1 MIIRRDLYL
10 KKLLERKHNRL
21 VKIVTGLR
29 RCGKSFLLNTLLVAE
44 LKNTGVADDHII
56 CLSLEGLMNS
66 QYRDPE
72 FTYQHIASL
81 MKDSSMYYII
91 IDEIQM
97 MDRFVEFLN
106 SLILIPNADV
116 YVTGSNSRFLS
127 SDIATEFRGRG
138 DVVQLHPLR
147 FSEFLSAYDGDKL
160 DAWDDYFIYGGMP
173 QILSYQSNESK
184 AEYLQQLF
192 QNTYTRDLVERNKLR
207 NENNLDELFNVIA
220 SATGSFTNPSKLEK
234 TFRSVK
240 QVSFPRATIDFYI
253 RCMED
258 AFLVSKAQ
266 KYDVKGKQYIGT
278 PYKIYFE
285 DVGLRNARL
294 NFRQTEEN
302 HIMENI
308 IYNDLKARGFNV
320 DIGVVE
326 YFTKNN
332 TGKTIRKDCEVDFI
346 VNRGS
351 QRVYIQSAYEIPDNA
366 KMEQEKNSLR
376 RINDSFR
383 KIIITKD
390 YMKPRTDDD
399 GIIRMGIINFLL
411 DDTMI

>member
-56 CLSLEGLMNS
+56 FLSLEGLMNS

-326 YFTKNN
+326 YFTKDN

>member
-294 NFRQTEEN
+294 NFRQTEEK

-326 YFTKNN
+326 YFTKDN

-376 RINDSFR
+376 RTNDSFR

>member
-1 MIIRRDLYL
+1 M
-10 KKLLERKHNRL
+10 H
-21 VKIVTGLR
+21 
-29 RCGKSFLLNTLLVAE
+29 
-44 LKNTGVADDHII
+44 
-56 CLSLEGLMNS
+56 
-66 QYRDPE
+66 
-72 FTYQHIASL
+72 
-81 MKDSSMYYII
+81 
-91 IDEIQM
+91 
-97 MDRFVEFLN
+97 
-106 SLILIPNADV
+106 
-116 YVTGSNSRFLS
+116 
-127 SDIATEFRGRG
+127 
-138 DVVQLHPLR
+138 
-147 FSEFLSAYDGDKL
+147 
-160 DAWDDYFIYGGMP
+160 
-173 QILSYQSNESK
+173 NESK

-326 YFTKNN
+326 YFTKDN

>member
-207 NENNLDELFNVIA
+207 NENNLDALFNVIA

-266 KYDVKGKQYIGT
+266 KYNVKGKQYIGT

-376 RINDSFR
+376 RIDDSFR

>member
-294 NFRQTEEN
+294 NFRQTEET

>member
-376 RINDSFR
+376 RIND
-383 KIIITKD
+383 
-390 YMKPRTDDD
+390 
-399 GIIRMGIINFLL
+399 LL
-411 DDTMI
+411 

>member
-234 TFRSVK
+234 NFRSVK

>member
-116 YVTGSNSRFLS
+116 YVTGNNSRFLS

>member
-173 QILSYQSNESK
+173 QIMSYQSNESK
-184 AEYLQQLF
+184 AQYLQQLF

>member
-326 YFTKNN
+326 YFMKNN

>member
-308 IYNDLKARGFNV
+308 IYNDLKARGFYV
-320 DIGVVE
+320 DTGVVE
-326 YFTKNN
+326 YFTKDN

>member
-266 KYDVKGKQYIGT
+266 KYDVKGKKYIGT

-326 YFTKNN
+326 YFTKDN

>member
-10 KKLLERKHNRL
+10 KKLFERKHNRL

-29 RCGKSFLLNTLLVAE
+29 RCGKSFLLNTLFIAE
-44 LKNTGVADDHII
+44 LKNAGVADSHII
-56 CLSLEGLMNS
+56 FLSLERLMNS

-72 FTYQHIASL
+72 FTYRYIASL

-253 RCMED
+253 RCMEG

-326 YFTKNN
+326 YFTKDN

>member
-10 KKLLERKHNRL
+10 KKMLERKHNRL

-332 TGKTIRKDCEVDFI
+332 TGKTIRKNCEVDFI

>member
-29 RCGKSFLLNTLLVAE
+29 RCGKSFLLNTLFIAE
-44 LKNTGVADDHII
+44 LKNAGVADDHII
-56 CLSLEGLMNS
+56 FLSLEGLMNS

-72 FTYQHIASL
+72 FTYQYIASL

>member
-266 KYDVKGKQYIGT
+266 KYDVKGKQYIST

>member
-266 KYDVKGKQYIGT
+266 KYDVKGKRYIGT

-351 QRVYIQSAYEIPDNA
+351 QRVYIQSVYEIPDNA

-390 YMKPRTDDD
+390 YMKPRIDDD

>member
-332 TGKTIRKDCEVDFI
+332 TGKTIRKNCEVDFI

-390 YMKPRTDDD
+390 YMNPRTDDD

>member
-266 KYDVKGKQYIGT
+266 KYDVKGKRYIGT

-326 YFTKNN
+326 YFTKDN

-376 RINDSFR
+376 RTNDSFR

>member
-383 KIIITKD
+383 KIIITKY

>member
-285 DVGLRNARL
+285 DVGLRNSRL

>member
-147 FSEFLSAYDGDKL
+147 FSEFSSAYDGDKL
-160 DAWDDYFIYGGMP
+160 DTWDDYFIYGGMP

-320 DIGVVE
+320 DIGVVK

>member
-1 MIIRRDLYL
+1 MIVRRDLYL

-184 AEYLQQLF
+184 AEYLQ
-192 QNTYTRDLVERNKLR
+192 
-207 NENNLDELFNVIA
+207 
-220 SATGSFTNPSKLEK
+220 
-234 TFRSVK
+234 
-240 QVSFPRATIDFYI
+240 
-253 RCMED
+253 
-258 AFLVSKAQ
+258 
-266 KYDVKGKQYIGT
+266 
-278 PYKIYFE
+278 
-285 DVGLRNARL
+285 
-294 NFRQTEEN
+294 
-302 HIMENI
+302 
-308 IYNDLKARGFNV
+308 
-320 DIGVVE
+320 
-326 YFTKNN
+326 
-332 TGKTIRKDCEVDFI
+332 
-346 VNRGS
+346 
-351 QRVYIQSAYEIPDNA
+351 
-366 KMEQEKNSLR
+366 
-376 RINDSFR
+376 
-383 KIIITKD
+383 
-390 YMKPRTDDD
+390 
-399 GIIRMGIINFLL
+399 
-411 DDTMI
+411 

>member
-1 MIIRRDLYL
+1 
-10 KKLLERKHNRL
+10 
-21 VKIVTGLR
+21 
-29 RCGKSFLLNTLLVAE
+29 
-44 LKNTGVADDHII
+44 
-56 CLSLEGLMNS
+56 
-66 QYRDPE
+66 
-72 FTYQHIASL
+72 
-81 MKDSSMYYII
+81 MYYII

-326 YFTKNN
+326 YFTKDN

>member
-127 SDIATEFRGRG
+127 TDVATEFRGRG

-173 QILSYQSNESK
+173 QILSYQSNGSK

-192 QNTYTRDLVERNKLR
+192 QNTYTRDLVERNKLH

-266 KYDVKGKQYIGT
+266 KYYVKGKQYIGT

-302 HIMENI
+302 NIMENI

-351 QRVYIQSAYEIPDNA
+351 QRVYIQSAYENPDNA

-390 YMKPRTDDD
+390 YMKPRADDD

>member
-320 DIGVVE
+320 DIGVVK

-332 TGKTIRKDCEVDFI
+332 TGKTIRKDCEVNFI

>member
-326 YFTKNN
+326 YFTKDN

>member
-1 MIIRRDLYL
+1 MIIQRDIYL

-29 RCGKSFLLNTLLVAE
+29 RCGKSFLLNTLFTAE
-44 LKNTGVADDHII
+44 LKRSGIDDHHII
-56 CLSLEGLMNS
+56 SLSLEGLANS
-66 QYRDPE
+66 KYRDPE
-72 FTYQHIASL
+72 FAYQHITSL
-81 MKDSSMYYII
+81 IKDRAMYYII
-91 IDEIQM
+91 IDEIQL
-97 MDRFVEFLN
+97 MDRFAEFLN

-127 SDIATEFRGRG
+127 SDIVTEFRGRG

-147 FSEFLSAYDGDKL
+147 FAEFLSAYNGDKL

-173 QILSYQSNESK
+173 QVLSYQSRESK

-207 NENNLDELFNVIA
+207 NESNLSELFDIIA

-240 QVSFPRATIDFYI
+240 QVSFPRATIDCYI

-266 KYDVKGKQYIGT
+266 KYDVKGKRYIGT

-320 DIGVVE
+320 DIGIVE
-326 YFTKNN
+326 YFMKDGA
-332 TGKTIRKDCEVDFI
+332 GKTIRKDSEVDFV
-346 VNRGS
+346 VNQGS
-351 QRVYIQSAYEIPDNA
+351 KRVYIQSAYEIPDAA
-366 KMEQEKNSLR
+366 KMKQEKNSLR
-376 RINDSFR
+376 HINDSFQ
-383 KIIITKD
+383 KVIITKD

-399 GIIRMGIINFLL
+399 GIIRMGVINFLL
-411 DDTMI
+411 EDAIF

>member
-44 LKNTGVADDHII
+44 LKNTGVDDDHII

-326 YFTKNN
+326 YFTKDN

>member
-278 PYKIYFE
+278 TYKIYFE

>member
-56 CLSLEGLMNS
+56 CLSLEELMNS

-266 KYDVKGKQYIGT
+266 KYDVKVKQYIGT

-326 YFTKNN
+326 YFTKDN

>member
-29 RCGKSFLLNTLLVAE
+29 RCGKSFLLNTLFIAE
-44 LKNTGVADDHII
+44 LKNAGVADNHII
-56 CLSLEGLMNS
+56 FLSLEGLMNS

-72 FTYQHIASL
+72 FTYQYIASL

-184 AEYLQQLF
+184 AQYLQQLF
-192 QNTYTRDLVERNKLR
+192 QNTYTRDLVDRNKLR

-302 HIMENI
+302 PIMENI

>member
-1 MIIRRDLYL
+1 M
-10 KKLLERKHNRL
+10 

-326 YFTKNN
+326 YFTKDN

>member
-184 AEYLQQLF
+184 AEYLQQF

-240 QVSFPRATIDFYI
+240 QVSFSRATIDFYI

-294 NFRQTEEN
+294 NFRQTEEK

-326 YFTKNN
+326 YFTKDN

>member
-390 YMKPRTDDD
+390 FMKPRTDDD

>member
-184 AEYLQQLF
+184 AQYLQQLF

>member
-332 TGKTIRKDCEVDFI
+332 TGKTIRKGCEVDFI